1 MRDAFRALLL
11 TETAFSSRAHAH
23 ALHEIV
29 GLFLCIGAMAGAY
42 VYSNRPR
49 RFASIVLAVGIA
61 LPIFWA
67 VVHSL

>member
-29 GLFLCIGAMAGAY
+29 GLTTVRLEIRE
-42 VYSNRPR
+42 V
-49 RFASIVLAVGIA
+49 IVT
-61 LPIFWA
+61 
-67 VVHSL
+67 H